1 MPILKLKLKHKK
13 GYKEI
18 LVYKNIL
25 FIFIFFLI
33 SQCSLDTKTG
43 FWTKSQIIEEKK
55 DNLEEIFKSDAI
67 LEKELN
73 PNIKIKIQSPFIQN
87 PFINNLTNNSGY
99 INFDSD
105 FKEISKFKFKKIKNF
120 EYINPDLLIGKDNS
134 LIFFDEKGAI
144 LKFDQNSNLIWKKN
158 HYSKNEIKQ
167 NPTIYFASEKNILIA
182 ADSIANLY
190 GMNYLTGE
198 LLWKKFNS
206 ASFNSE
212 IKIFDD
218 KFFIIDFENIIRCIS
233 VNDGNEIWSFGTEKT
248 FIKSQRKLSLIIQ
261 NGLVIFIDTFGDINA
276 LDINSGNLV
285 WQSQTINEDIF
296 ESAFLLK
303 NSRLVSDQDTIYVSN
318 NQNKLFAID
327 SNNGLIKWE
336 QSVNSYLEPTI
347 IDNIILTISDKG
359 YFFVIDKSNGN
370 ILRSTNILDTIKS
383 KNIYPTGFIAAKNYI
398 YVSLNNGR
406 LLKAKIED
414 GKIESIVK
422 IDNNKISR
430 PYILNKKMYILRDDA
445 IIKIE

>member
-1 MPILKLKLKHKK
+1 M
-13 GYKEI
+13 
-18 LVYKNIL
+18 YKNIL

-73 PNIKIKIQSPFIQN
+73 PNIKIKIQSPFNQN

-120 EYINPDLLIGKDNS
+120 EYTNPDLLIGKDNS

-233 VNDGNEIWSFGTEKT
+233 VNDGNEIWNFGTEKT

-303 NSRLVSDQDTIYVSN
+303 SSRLVSDQDTVYVSN
-318 NQNKLFAID
+318 NKNKLFAID

-336 QSVNSYLEPTI
+336 QSINSYLEPTI

>member
-1 MPILKLKLKHKK
+1 M
-13 GYKEI
+13 
-18 LVYKNIL
+18 YKNIL
-25 FIFIFFLI
+25 LIIIFFLI

-43 FWTKSQIIEEKK
+43 FWTQSQIIEEKK
-55 DNLEEIFKSDAI
+55 DNSEEIFKSDVI
-67 LEKELN
+67 LEKEFN
-73 PNIKIKIQSPFIQN
+73 ANIKIKIQSPFIQN
-87 PFINNLTNNSGY
+87 PFINNLSNNSGY

-120 EYINPDLLIGKDNS
+120 EYTNPDLLIGKDNS

-198 LLWKKFNS
+198 LLWKKSNS

-285 WQSQTINEDIF
+285 WQTQTINEDIF

-303 NSRLVSDQDTIYVSN
+303 SSRLVSDQDTIYVSN
-318 NQNKLFAID
+318 NQNKFFAID
-327 SNNGLIKWE
+327 SNNGLIKWQ

-347 IDNIILTISDKG
+347 IDNIILTISEEG

-406 LLKAKIED
+406 LIRVKIED

>member
-1 MPILKLKLKHKK
+1 
-13 GYKEI
+13 
-18 LVYKNIL
+18 VYKNIL
-25 FIFIFFLI
+25 LIIIFFLI

-55 DNLEEIFKSDAI
+55 DNSEEIFKSDVI
-67 LEKELN
+67 LEKEFN
-73 PNIKIKIQSPFIQN
+73 ANIKIKIQSPFIQN

-120 EYINPDLLIGKDNS
+120 EYTNPDLLIGKDNS

-167 NPTIYFASEKNILIA
+167 NPVIYFATNNKILIA
-182 ADSIANLY
+182 
-190 GMNYLTGE
+190 
-198 LLWKKFNS
+198 

-303 NSRLVSDQDTIYVSN
+303 SSRLVSDQDTIYVSN

-347 IDNIILTISDKG
+347 IDNIILTISEEG

-406 LLKAKIED
+406 LLRVKIED
-414 GKIESIVK
+414 GKTESIVK
-422 IDNNKISR
+422 IDSDKISR
-430 PYILNKKMYILRDDA
+430 PYILNKNMYILRDDA

>member
-1 MPILKLKLKHKK
+1 M
-13 GYKEI
+13 
-18 LVYKNIL
+18 YKNIL

-33 SQCSLDTKTG
+33 LQCSLDTKTG

-120 EYINPDLLIGKDNS
+120 EYTNPDLLIGKDNS

-233 VNDGNEIWSFGTEKT
+233 VNDGNEIWNFGTEKT

-303 NSRLVSDQDTIYVSN
+303 NSRLVSDHDTIYVSN

-347 IDNIILTISDKG
+347 IDNIILTISEEG

-414 GKIESIVK
+414 GKFESIVK

-430 PYILNKKMYILRDDA
+430 PYILNKNMYILRDDA

>member
-1 MPILKLKLKHKK
+1 
-13 GYKEI
+13 
-18 LVYKNIL
+18 VYKNIL
-25 FIFIFFLI
+25 LIIIFFLI

-43 FWTKSQIIEEKK
+43 FWTQSQIIEEKK
-55 DNLEEIFKSDAI
+55 DNSEEIFKSDVI
-67 LEKELN
+67 LEKEFN
-73 PNIKIKIQSPFIQN
+73 ANIKIKIQSPFIQN
-87 PFINNLTNNSGY
+87 PFINNLSNNSGY

-120 EYINPDLLIGKDNS
+120 EYTNPDLLIGKDNS

-198 LLWKKFNS
+198 LLWKKSNS

-285 WQSQTINEDIF
+285 WQTQTINEDIF

-303 NSRLVSDQDTIYVSN
+303 SSRLVSDQDTIYVSN
-318 NQNKLFAID
+318 NQNKFFAID
-327 SNNGLIKWE
+327 SNNGLIKWQ

-347 IDNIILTISDKG
+347 IDNIILTISEEG

-406 LLKAKIED
+406 LIRVKIED

>member
-1 MPILKLKLKHKK
+1 M
-13 GYKEI
+13 
-18 LVYKNIL
+18 YKNIL
-25 FIFIFFLI
+25 LIIIFFLI

-55 DNLEEIFKSDAI
+55 DNLEEIFKSDVI
-67 LEKELN
+67 LEKEFN

-120 EYINPDLLIGKDNS
+120 EYTNPDLLIGKDNS

-158 HYSKNEIKQ
+158 HYTKNEIKS
-167 NPTIYFASEKNILIA
+167 NPVIYFATNNKILIA
-182 ADSIANLY
+182 ADSISNFY

-303 NSRLVSDQDTIYVSN
+303 SSRLVSDQDTIYVSN

-347 IDNIILTISDKG
+347 IDNIILTISEEG

-406 LLKAKIED
+406 LLRVKIED
-414 GKIESIVK
+414 GKTESIVK

-430 PYILNKKMYILRDDA
+430 PYILNKNMYILRDDA

>member
-1 MPILKLKLKHKK
+1 M
-13 GYKEI
+13 
-18 LVYKNIL
+18 YKNIL
-25 FIFIFFLI
+25 LIIIFFLI

-55 DNLEEIFKSDAI
+55 DNSEEIFKSDVI
-67 LEKELN
+67 LEKEFN

-87 PFINNLTNNSGY
+87 PFINNLSNNSGY

-182 ADSIANLY
+182 ADSIANFY

-285 WQSQTINEDIF
+285 WQSQTINEDIY

-303 NSRLVSDQDTIYVSN
+303 SSRLVSDQDTIYVSN

-347 IDNIILTISDKG
+347 IDNIILTISEEG

-406 LLKAKIED
+406 LLRVKIED
-414 GKIESIVK
+414 GKTESIVK

-430 PYILNKKMYILRDDA
+430 PYILNKNMYILRDDA